1 VTCVSALPLDQ
12 VVVLVNEWGTAPRLA
27 AGEQN
32 SPYPVL
38 GALAEA
44 VGDVGHEQLTAV
56 ADAVYPI
63 FAAADQ
69 DAVVRRLNE
78 VLDQCEPHP
87 RLARA
92 GGVLGEA
99 WLTDPPREILSAAAL
114 GLYRQLLEWGDA
126 RRLGTCTAAN
136 CVDVYVD
143 SSSAGQRKF
152 CSVQCQNRSRVAAF
166 RARRSGT

>member
-44 VGDVGHEQLTAV
+44 VGDVGDEQLTAV
-56 ADAVYPI
+56 ADALYPI
-63 FAAADQ
+63 FAAADE